1 MTGRRPLISK
11 NTSGVPPVVPL
22 PRNASEISK
31 PAALAVIRLLEVIG
45 EAARNVS
52 QDIRDSHPEIAL

>member
-1 MTGRRPLISK
+1 MTGRRPSTLK
-11 NTSGVPPVVPL
+11 NNLRALPAVPL

-31 PAALAVIRLLEVIG
+31 PAALTAIRLLEVID
-45 EAARNVS
+45 EAARDLS